1 MRMIR
6 VLFWVLLLLVVGL
19 VVGAFLLPERASAER
34 SILIERPPSVIY
46 GLVDGYSRFNEW
58 SPWAELDPATVYT
71 YGGPRDGV
79 GAQMTWKSQDPSVG
93 SGEQSI
99 VEADPYARIVT
110 RVVFDGRQ
118 ESTSILSLEPVESG
132 TKVIW
137 RLDADFPLRLDGNFG
152 NDLVGRWFSRL
163 LDRFVGADYERGLAK
178 LKALAE
184 SLPSTDLAGLEATIS
199 DVQEGPA
206 YSVSGLEAGT
216 DLASTLA
223 VLEPAIAE
231 LMAFIEAEG
240 ITLQGRPTA
249 VVRGHGDGR
258 WQFDLRVP
266 VSRNDAIAPGRI
278 SPSTIPAGRA
288 VDVANAGSWDDLEAT
303 HAKAEAWL
311 AVEGLQETGARE
323 EHYLTIPLAAK
334 DGSVSAN
341 VRLYIE

>member
-1 MRMIR
+1 MRIVK
-6 VLFWVLLLLVVGL
+6 VLFWVLLFLVVGL

-34 SILIERPPSVIY
+34 SILVERPPSVIY

-79 GAQMTWKSQDPSVG
+79 GAQMTWASQDPSVG
-93 SGEQSI
+93 RGEQSI
-99 VEADPYARIVT
+99 VQADPYSRIET

-132 TKVIW
+132 TKVVW
-137 RLDADFPLRLDGNFG
+137 RLEADFPLRLDGNFG
-152 NDLVGRWFSRL
+152 NDLAGRWFSRL

-184 SLPSTDLAGLEATIS
+184 SLPSTDLAGLEVAIS
-199 DVQEGPA
+199 EVQQGPA
-206 YSVSGLEAGT
+206 YAITGLEAGT

-223 VLEPAIAE
+223 VIEPAIAE
-231 LMAFIEAEG
+231 LVAFIDTHG
-240 ITLQGRPTA
+240 ITLEGRPVA

-266 VSRNDAIAPGRI
+266 VSRNDAVAAGRV
-278 SPSTIPAGRA
+278 SPSSTPAGRV
-288 VDVANAGSWDDLEAT
+288 VDVANAGSWDDLEVT

-311 AVEGLQETGARE
+311 AVEGLRETGPRE
-323 EHYLTIPLAAK
+323 EHYLTMPLAAE
-334 DGSVSAN
+334 DGSVRAN